1 MTTKKSDPRFEVSIH
16 TSIIGK
22 SPDAIQAEGWDRKSR
37 TAKELLEELAIKGVA
52 VAPVALKS
60 TRRSKDQFES
70 SSLVMLDFDSGQTW
84 DELKATEFVQKHG
97 LFAYST
103 SSHKPGEECQRF
115 RVAIGLD
122 RTITSREHYE
132 AVIRHLVEL
141 LGSDPACTDACRL
154 YYGNP
159 GAEVT
164 WLNQE
169 SEPLE
174 VAALPVTGRASAN
187 GLHGSLPWSQVDRE
201 KALACLEF
209 IPPRGPK
216 GSGTYPDSIRALFA
230 LLNTFG
236 EEETR
241 ALVEEAEWHGDW
253 VLDEVI
259 EGALIN
265 PAHDR
270 GCGMGT
276 LIQIAREHGMPANI
290 GKAAKT
296 EELIDDYQKSCER
309 IAELMLTG
317 TDDDWAEID
326 LLTSRTS
333 SRHGVPQ
340 NTIRQRVCHIS
351 AKLLGIDLSGETSSH
366 DYSQEID
373 WDELSEEETETKF
386 LLPGIIKQNGS
397 ALLVAPG
404 GVGKTEMACAMA
416 KCIADGE
423 GFLHYSDIPTEGG
436 KRSLFIEADM
446 EAGALGTLKDY
457 FINVGVQPDELNQ
470 WLKRWIT
477 PWVALPSKGIGSWR
491 CSLKA
496 MQKLKEE
503 LETGRHSLV
512 VIDSLKKITAG
523 TGYRYDKNDEMHI
536 LMSLLLGIVTPHA
549 SLLILHHTNTS
560 DSQGMNAIGGASSI
574 GELVDAVH
582 QLSRKDTEDDES
594 TYTFETTKIR
604 NGYTSYKFTYGKNE
618 DGQYYVISKD
628 PMGPEEPAANRILCL
643 LEKHWNE
650 GESNGILRTSDIAK
664 RLILKDKTVSN
675 KLTALKMTSPQYVK
689 HKGRGWKLTKA
700 GLERA
705 KALKAEA
712 INSMFN
718 KQ

>member
-1 MTTKKSDPRFEVSIH
+1 MSANYVAPRFEVSIH

-22 SPDAIQAEGWDRKSR
+22 SPDAIQAEGWERKSR
-37 TAKELLEELAIKGVA
+37 TATELLSELSVKGVA

-60 TRRSKDQFES
+60 SRRAKEQFES
-70 SSLVMLDFDSGQTW
+70 SSMVMLDFDSGHTIEQV
-84 DELKATEFVQKHG
+84 LANEFVKKHG

-103 SSHKPGEECQRF
+103 HSHVPGEECQRF
-115 RVAIGLD
+115 RLAIGLD
-122 RTITSREHYE
+122 TTITNRDLYE
-132 AVIRHLVEL
+132 GVIKHLVGL

-159 GAEVT
+159 GAEIT
-164 WLNQE
+164 WLNE
-169 SEPLE
+169 NPELLL
-174 VAALPVTGRASAN
+174 VAGLPVPLRKPGGTRGKSE
-187 GLHGSLPWSQVDRE
+187 GWSESDRE
-201 KALACLEF
+201 KALTCLEF

-236 EEETR
+236 MDETS
-241 ALVEEAEWHGDW
+241 ALIEEADWHGDW
-253 VLDEVI
+253 VLEEVI
-259 EGALIN
+259 EGALNN
-265 PAHDR
+265 PAHDQ

-276 LIQIAREHGMPANI
+276 LIQIAREHGMPGNV
-290 GKAAKT
+290 GRGSST
-296 EELIDDYQKSCER
+296 VELINDYQKSCEA

-317 TDDDWAEID
+317 TDHDWAEID

-333 SRHGVPQ
+333 SKHGIPQ
-340 NTIRQRVCHIS
+340 NTIRQRVCQIS
-351 AKLLGIDLSGETSSH
+351 AKLLGIDLSGEISSH
-366 DYSQEID
+366 GYSQEVD

-386 LLPGIIKQNGS
+386 LLPGVIKQNGS

-404 GVGKTEMACAMA
+404 GVGKTEMACAIA
-416 KCIADGE
+416 KCIAEGE
-423 GFLHYSDIPTEGG
+423 GFLHYADIPTEGG
-436 KRSLFIEADM
+436 KRTLFIEADM

-457 FINVGVQPDELNQ
+457 FINAGVDPDGVNQWLNQ
-470 WLKRWIT
+470 WIT
-477 PWVALPSKGIGSWR
+477 PCVARPSKGVGSWR

-496 MQKLKEE
+496 MQELKQR
-503 LETGRHSLV
+503 LETGQYSLV

-549 SLLILHHTNTS
+549 SLLILHHTNKS

-582 QLSRKDTEDDES
+582 QLSRKDEESEES
-594 TYTFETTKIR
+594 TYTFETAKIR
-604 NGYTSYKFTYGKNE
+604 NGYTSCKFTYARNE
-618 DGQYYVISKD
+618 DGQFYVVPKD
-628 PMGPEEPAANRILCL
+628 PMGAEEPAANRILCL

-664 RLILKDKTVSN
+664 RLMLKDKTVSN

-705 KALKAEA
+705 RALKAEA
-712 INSMFN
+712 MYSMFRQ
-718 KQ
+718 K

>member
-1 MTTKKSDPRFEVSIH
+1 MSAHHVAPRFEVSIH

-22 SPDAIQAEGWDRKSR
+22 TPDEIQAEGWERKSR
-37 TAKELLEELAIKGVA
+37 TARELLEELAITGVA

-60 TRRSKDQFES
+60 TRRAKDQFES

-84 DELKATEFVQKHG
+84 DEVKASGFVQRHG

-103 SSHKPGEECQRF
+103 SSHKPVRACQRF
-115 RVAIGLD
+115 RLAIGLD

-132 AVIRHLVEL
+132 AVLGHLVQL
-141 LGSDPACTDACRL
+141 LGSDTACTDACRL

-159 GAEVT
+159 GAEIT
-164 WLNQE
+164 WLNE
-169 SEPLE
+169 EAEPLE
-174 VAALPVTGRASAN
+174 VAALPVTIRASAN
-187 GLHGSLPWSQVDRE
+187 GLQGSLLWSQVDRE

-216 GSGTYPDSIRALFA
+216 GSGTYQDSIRALFA

-241 ALVEEAEWHGDW
+241 ALMEEAEWSCEWD
-253 VLDEVI
+253 DEDQI
-259 EGALIN
+259 HSALNN
-265 PAHDR
+265 PAKDER
-270 GCGMGT
+270 CGMGT
-276 LIQIAREHGMPANI
+276 LVHIARQHGMPANI
-290 GKAAKT
+290 GRAANT
-296 EELIDDYQKSCER
+296 EELIEDYQKSCER

-340 NTIRQRVCHIS
+340 NTIRQRVCQIS
-351 AKLLGIDLSGETSSH
+351 AKMLGIDLSGETSSH
-366 DYSQEID
+366 DYSQEIN
-373 WDELSEEETETKF
+373 WEELPEDETETKF
-386 LLPGIIKQNGS
+386 LLPGFIKENGS

-404 GVGKTEMACAMA
+404 GVGKTEMACAVA

-423 GFLHYSDIPTEGG
+423 GFLHYSDIPVEGG
-436 KRSLFIEADM
+436 KKTLFIEADM
-446 EAGALGTLKDY
+446 ETGALATLKDY
-457 FINVGVQPDELNQ
+457 FVNVGVDPDGVNQ
-470 WLKRWIT
+470 WLNEWIT
-477 PWVALPSKGIGSWR
+477 PWVALPSKGVGSWR

-503 LETGRHSLV
+503 LETGHYSLV

-536 LMSLLLGIVTPHA
+536 LMSLLLGIATPHA
-549 SLLILHHTNTS
+549 SLLILHHTNKS

-582 QLSRKDTEDDES
+582 QLSRKDDENEES

-604 NGYTSYKFTYGKNE
+604 NGYSSRKFTYARNE
-618 DGQYYVISKD
+618 DGQYYVVPRD
-628 PMGPEEPAANRILCL
+628 PMGPEEPTANRILRL

-664 RLILKDKTVSN
+664 RLMLKDKTVSN

-705 KALKAEA
+705 KALNAEA
-712 INSMFN
+712 INSMFK